1 MQEIAENVYYEINYP
16 GVVLGAVNTTKGL
29 LMIDSPIYG
38 DDARSWRS
46 ALMNYS
52 STGNRLLI
60 SLDAHHDRSLGLRNL
75 ECRLVGHEDLSNVY
89 RSRPVSIKAQVQ
101 DAGAEW
107 ETYGGLGSIRWLVP
121 EITFSEQMFL
131 HWSENPISFEY
142 RPGPAVGASWV
153 VIPDS
158 GVVFVGD
165 AVISE
170 QPPFLAE
177 ANIPEW
183 INSLKILLS
192 PKYQNKI
199 LVSGRSGIVTL
210 REVQDQIKLLEK
222 IDNQLRKL
230 SRRQLRPTDI
240 SDLAEKLMQN
250 FKDRGMYVDRLKH
263 GLQQYYQRVY
273 LESAS

>member
-16 GVVLGAVNTTKGL
+16 GVVLGAVNTAQGL

-46 ALMNYS
+46 SLMNYS
-52 STGNRLLI
+52 NTGNRLLI

-121 EITFSEQMFL
+121 EITFTDRMYL
-131 HWSENPISFEY
+131 HWADDPISFEY
-142 RPGPAVGASWV
+142 HPGPSIGATWV
-153 VIPDS
+153 VVPSAGAI
-158 GVVFVGD
+158 FVGD
-165 AVISE
+165 AVLSE

-177 ANIPEW
+177 ANIQEW
-183 INSLKILLS
+183 INSLKVLLS
-192 PKYQNKI
+192 PKYKGYVF
-199 LVSGRSGIVTL
+199 VSGRSGVVTV
-210 REVQDQIKLLEK
+210 REVQEQIRLLEK
-222 IDNQLRKL
+222 IDSQVHKF
-230 SRRQLRPTDI
+230 SRRQLRPVDI
-240 SDLAEKLMQN
+240 AELAEKLMQN
-250 FKDRGMYVDRLKH
+250 FKDRTMYYDRLKH
-263 GLQQYYQRVY
+263 GLQQYCQKNFS
-273 LESAS
+273 ESD